1 MNDHPLKVEHHN
13 TTSDGGSIAS
23 KDYEDRYF
31 QDNGFDESKEVYIGG
46 NNLEERWESFSGSCF
61 TIGELGF
68 GLGLNFLTTM
78 HCWLKKE
85 RSFNLDYIG
94 IDKKILEKKNL
105 VLLEE
110 AFPNLKKEI
119 NIFKECDVVGHNGF
133 ECISIP
139 DLKIRLILVTEDV
152 QKAINDICISN
163 IDAWFLDGFDPKK
176 NPEMWTEDVLKA
188 VFDLS
193 SSDSSFSSFT
203 SVGRI
208 RRALLENGFE
218 VNKVP
223 GFGTK
228 RHRIVG
234 RKFEENK
241 KSLDIEYFDMEN
253 LYKTKDDYTANEI
266 EVFIDENKDQLKR
279 EYIDFKYVILNPK
292 NLIGIEEFNQE
303 FFDEID
309 SIENKISQG
318 STFDTILEDINVDI
332 IEVNEFAPSSSK
344 QINEDLIYSKK
355 TSKIDLI
362 ESGDNFLLYNI
373 DNQYDRAPDLN
384 DEIIKGEIVE
394 LIYQKGKF
402 DYNREIIEEI
412 QKKKFDNSKFEELAG
427 SNKEYSSI
435 NSIEDDK
442 LIDIN
447 SVKMLYALPVNSFA
461 LVNKEDKIYL
471 VKITGTNKNSF
482 NKTDEKYLK
491 FVNSQNTNNR
501 KSILQSYDQLLNDK
515 YQVQLNQKTIDRVKN
530 YFK

>member
-1 MNDHPLKVEHHN
+1 MIEKLKNLSWKQFGGLVLIIIIIIAFGFGGFGGGFSTN
-13 TTSDGGSIAS
+13 NQNNIAKINKTNVTTQDFI
-23 KDYEDRYF
+23 DYVNQSGISEKAIR
-31 QDNGFDESKEVYIGG
+31 DNLDNNIIEELLSGLISTTLI
-46 NNLEERWESFSGSCF
+46 NLE
-61 TIGELGF
+61 I
-68 GLGLNFLTTM
+68 
-78 HCWLKKE
+78 K
-85 RSFNLDYIG
+85 D
-94 IDKKILEKKNL
+94 
-105 VLLEE
+105 
-110 AFPNLKKEI
+110 
-119 NIFKECDVVGHNGF
+119 
-133 ECISIP
+133 
-139 DLKIRLILVTEDV
+139 
-152 QKAINDICISN
+152 
-163 IDAWFLDGFDPKK
+163 
-176 NPEMWTEDVLKA
+176 
-188 VFDLS
+188 FDLS
-193 SSDSSFSSFT
+193 INEKTILKNIKENKNFHD
-203 SVGRI
+203 
-208 RRALLENGFE
+208 ENGAFQRIKYEKFLLSNNLSAPMFE
-218 VNKVP
+218 LQLKNRELQKHLFDFI
-223 GFGTK
+223 GAGTITPNFLIEK
-228 RHRIVG
+228 
-234 RKFEENK
+234 KFEENN
-241 KSLDIEYFDMEN
+241 KSLNIEYFDMEN

-318 STFDTILEDINVDI
+318 STFDTILADINVDI
-332 IEVNEFAPSSSK
+332 IEVNEFAPSSNK

-355 TSKIDLI
+355 ASKIDLI
-362 ESGDNFLLYNI
+362 ENGDNFLLYNI

-435 NSIEDDK
+435 NSIEDDE

-491 FVNSQNTNNR
+491 FVNSENTNNR
-501 KSILQSYDQLLNDK
+501 KSILQSYDQLLNGK

>member
-1 MNDHPLKVEHHN
+1 MIEKLKN
-13 TTSDGGSIAS
+13 LGWKQLGGLVLIVIIIIA
-23 KDYEDRYF
+23 F
-31 QDNGFDESKEVYIGG
+31 
-46 NNLEERWESFSGSCF
+46 
-61 TIGELGF
+61 GF
-68 GLGLNFLTTM
+68 GGFGGGFSTNNQNNIAKINKTNVTTQDFIDYVNQSGISQ
-78 HCWLKKE
+78 E
-85 RSFNLDYIG
+85 AIRDNLDNNIIEELLSG
-94 IDKKILEKKNL
+94 LISTTLIDLEIK
-105 VLLEE
+105 
-110 AFPNLKKEI
+110 
-119 NIFKECDVVGHNGF
+119 D
-133 ECISIP
+133 
-139 DLKIRLILVTEDV
+139 
-152 QKAINDICISN
+152 
-163 IDAWFLDGFDPKK
+163 
-176 NPEMWTEDVLKA
+176 
-188 VFDLS
+188 FDLS
-193 SSDSSFSSFT
+193 INERTILKNIKENKNFQD
-203 SVGRI
+203 
-208 RRALLENGFE
+208 ENGAFQRIKYEKFLLSNNLSAPMFE
-218 VNKVP
+218 LQLKNRELQKHLFDFI
-223 GFGTK
+223 GAGTITPNFLIEK
-228 RHRIVG
+228 
-234 RKFEENK
+234 KFEENN

-253 LYKTKDDYTANEI
+253 LYKTKNDYTANEI

-318 STFDTILEDINVDI
+318 STFDTILEDINVEI
-332 IEVNEFAPSSSK
+332 IEVNKFAPSSSK

-355 TSKIDLI
+355 ASKIDLI

-412 QKKKFDNSKFEELAG
+412 QKKEFDNSKFEELAG

-482 NKTDEKYLK
+482 NKTDEKYLI

>member
-1 MNDHPLKVEHHN
+1 MQKHL
-13 TTSDGGSIAS
+13 
-23 KDYEDRYF
+23 F
-31 QDNGFDESKEVYIGG
+31 
-46 NNLEERWESFSGSCF
+46 
-61 TIGELGF
+61 
-68 GLGLNFLTTM
+68 
-78 HCWLKKE
+78 
-85 RSFNLDYIG
+85 DYIG
-94 IDKKILEKKNL
+94 AGTITPNFLIEK
-105 VLLEE
+105 
-110 AFPNLKKEI
+110 
-119 NIFKECDVVGHNGF
+119 
-133 ECISIP
+133 
-139 DLKIRLILVTEDV
+139 
-152 QKAINDICISN
+152 
-163 IDAWFLDGFDPKK
+163 
-176 NPEMWTEDVLKA
+176 
-188 VFDLS
+188 
-193 SSDSSFSSFT
+193 
-203 SVGRI
+203 
-208 RRALLENGFE
+208 
-218 VNKVP
+218 
-223 GFGTK
+223 
-228 RHRIVG
+228 
-234 RKFEENK
+234 KFEENN

-266 EVFIDENKDQLKR
+266 KVFIDENKDQLKR

-303 FFDEID
+303 FFEEID

-355 TSKIDLI
+355 ASKIDLI

>member
-1 MNDHPLKVEHHN
+1 MIEKLKNLGWKQFGGLVLIVIIIIAFGFGGFGGGFSTN
-13 TTSDGGSIAS
+13 NQNNIAKINKTNVTTQDFI
-23 KDYEDRYF
+23 DYVNQSGISQEAIRD
-31 QDNGFDESKEVYIGG
+31 
-46 NNLEERWESFSGSCF
+46 NLENNIIEELLSGLIS
-61 TIGELGF
+61 
-68 GLGLNFLTTM
+68 TT
-78 HCWLKKE
+78 L
-85 RSFNLDYIG
+85 
-94 IDKKILEKKNL
+94 IDLEIK
-105 VLLEE
+105 
-110 AFPNLKKEI
+110 
-119 NIFKECDVVGHNGF
+119 D
-133 ECISIP
+133 
-139 DLKIRLILVTEDV
+139 
-152 QKAINDICISN
+152 
-163 IDAWFLDGFDPKK
+163 
-176 NPEMWTEDVLKA
+176 
-188 VFDLS
+188 FDLS
-193 SSDSSFSSFT
+193 INERTILKNIKENKNFHD
-203 SVGRI
+203 
-208 RRALLENGFE
+208 ENGTFQRIKYEKFLLSNNLSAAMFE
-218 VNKVP
+218 LQLKNRELQKHLFDFI
-223 GFGTK
+223 GAGTITPNFLIEK
-228 RHRIVG
+228 
-234 RKFEENK
+234 KFEENN

-318 STFDTILEDINVDI
+318 STFDTILADINVDI
-332 IEVNEFAPSSSK
+332 IEVNEFAPSSNK

-355 TSKIDLI
+355 ASKIDLI
-362 ESGDNFLLYNI
+362 ENGDNFLLYNI

>member
-1 MNDHPLKVEHHN
+1 MIEKLKN
-13 TTSDGGSIAS
+13 LGWKQFGGLVLIVIIIIA
-23 KDYEDRYF
+23 F
-31 QDNGFDESKEVYIGG
+31 
-46 NNLEERWESFSGSCF
+46 
-61 TIGELGF
+61 GF
-68 GLGLNFLTTM
+68 GGFGGGFSTNNQNNIAKINKTNVTTQDFIDYVNQSGISQ
-78 HCWLKKE
+78 E
-85 RSFNLDYIG
+85 AIRDNLDNNIIEELLSG
-94 IDKKILEKKNL
+94 LISTTLIDLEIK
-105 VLLEE
+105 
-110 AFPNLKKEI
+110 
-119 NIFKECDVVGHNGF
+119 D
-133 ECISIP
+133 
-139 DLKIRLILVTEDV
+139 
-152 QKAINDICISN
+152 
-163 IDAWFLDGFDPKK
+163 
-176 NPEMWTEDVLKA
+176 
-188 VFDLS
+188 FDLS
-193 SSDSSFSSFT
+193 INERTILKNIKENKNFQD
-203 SVGRI
+203 
-208 RRALLENGFE
+208 ENGAFQRIKYEKFLLSNNLSAPMFE
-218 VNKVP
+218 LQLKNRELQKHLFDFI
-223 GFGTK
+223 GAGTITPNFLIEK
-228 RHRIVG
+228 
-234 RKFEENK
+234 KFEENN

-355 TSKIDLI
+355 ASKIDLI

>member
-1 MNDHPLKVEHHN
+1 MIEKLKN
-13 TTSDGGSIAS
+13 LGWKQFGGLVLIVIIIIA
-23 KDYEDRYF
+23 F
-31 QDNGFDESKEVYIGG
+31 
-46 NNLEERWESFSGSCF
+46 
-61 TIGELGF
+61 GF
-68 GLGLNFLTTM
+68 GGFGGGFSTNNQNNIAKINKTNVTTQDFIDYVNQSGISQ
-78 HCWLKKE
+78 E
-85 RSFNLDYIG
+85 AIRDNLDNNIIEELLSG
-94 IDKKILEKKNL
+94 LISTTLIDLEIK
-105 VLLEE
+105 
-110 AFPNLKKEI
+110 
-119 NIFKECDVVGHNGF
+119 D
-133 ECISIP
+133 
-139 DLKIRLILVTEDV
+139 
-152 QKAINDICISN
+152 
-163 IDAWFLDGFDPKK
+163 
-176 NPEMWTEDVLKA
+176 
-188 VFDLS
+188 FDLS
-193 SSDSSFSSFT
+193 INERTILKNIKENKNFQD
-203 SVGRI
+203 
-208 RRALLENGFE
+208 ENGAFQRIKYEKFLLSNNLSAPMFE
-218 VNKVP
+218 LQLKNRELQKHLFDFI
-223 GFGTK
+223 GAGTITPNFLIEK
-228 RHRIVG
+228 
-234 RKFEENK
+234 KFEENN

-253 LYKTKDDYTANEI
+253 LYKTKNDYTANEI

-332 IEVNEFAPSSSK
+332 IEVNEFAPSSNK

-355 TSKIDLI
+355 ASKIDLI

-373 DNQYDRAPDLN
+373 NNQYDRAPDLN
-384 DEIIKGEIVE
+384 DEIIKEEIVE
-394 LIYQKGKF
+394 FIYQKGKF
-402 DYNREIIEEI
+402 DYNKEIIEEI
-412 QKKKFDNSKFEELAG
+412 QKKKFDNSRFEELAG

-471 VKITGTNKNSF
+471 VKITRTNKNSF

-491 FVNSQNTNNR
+491 FVNIQNTNNR